1 MPRRAPVPEIT
12 DDAELRFAGGG
23 ASGPSAQWAPEREN
37 ELWSLFRASG
47 DQTLRQQLIAHYLDY
62 ARIVAATYYARRIHD
77 EIEFEEYHQ
86 LASLA
91 LMECVDRYDPD
102 KGAQFKTYASRRMH
116 GAILD
121 GVERLTEKQQQIAVR
136 QRLRKERTESV
147 VTHARQDGVP
157 PPDGKFAPEDLF
169 RYLAEIGIGIALG
182 CLLDDTGMVAREDA
196 PDVGVGGAPLAY
208 QRIEVRQLRQRLHEL
223 VHHLPPQEQTVI
235 TAHYLHEHSFE
246 DIAKRLELTKSRISQ
261 IHRRGLQLLRDKL
274 HATRSVDV
282 AW

>member
-1 MPRRAPVPEIT
+1 MPRRAAPPPADVEPPSP
-12 DDAELRFAGGG
+12 DVDAPASAPTSAAG
-23 ASGPSAQWAPEREN
+23 REH

-47 DQTLRQQLIAHYLDY
+47 DQALRQQLIAHYLDY

-77 EIEFEEYHQ
+77 EIEFAEYHQ

-91 LMECVDRYDPD
+91 LVECIDRYDPD
-102 KGAQFKTYASRRMH
+102 KGAQFRTYASRRMH

-121 GVERLTEKQQQIAVR
+121 GIERLTEKQQQIAVR

-147 VTHARQDGVP
+147 IAHAREPGAP
-157 PPDGKFAPEDLF
+157 LPDAKSSPEELF

-196 PDVGVGGAPLAY
+196 PDISVGGAPLAY

-223 VHHLPPQEQTVI
+223 VRHLPPQEQTVI